1 MKKKI
6 QNTKKKEKEVNFLIL
21 KIEKKIKKKKS
32 FSIFS
37 QPLLNGSIEVH
48 LTPTQKRTK
57 TIYMR
62 Q

>member
-6 QNTKKKEKEVNFLIL
+6 QNTKKKEEVNFLIL